1 MGLLF
6 FFARVVFVL
15 CLYGMVYLIARIMWR
30 GLPAVST
37 GAKRP
42 RSIVLHLCR
51 TVGQVVVNGESAAEG
66 SDLELT
72 LPVFFGRQSVNTVMI
87 EDPFVSSCHAE
98 LMTDDA
104 AIWLIDRGSTN
115 GTWIGRRRVD
125 RPVKVAPGGEFR
137 MGGTVLRF
145 EG

>member
-6 FFARVVFVL
+6 FLGRVIFLL
-15 CLYGMVYLIARIMWR
+15 CLYGLVYLIAKTMWR
-30 GLPAVST
+30 GLPAAEA
-37 GAKRP
+37 GGGRP
-42 RSIVLHLCR
+42 RSIVLHLYKA
-51 TVGQVVVNGESAAEG
+51 VGQVAVNGRDAAEG

-72 LPVFFGRQSVNTVMI
+72 LPATFGRQSVNNVMI

-98 LMTDDA
+98 LMTDDT

-115 GTWIGRRRVD
+115 GTWVGAKMVD
-125 RPVKVAPGGEFR
+125 RPVRVAPGGEFR
-137 MGGTVLRF
+137 MGGTVFRL